1 MIIVVRAAVK
11 RLIIIFRNIPS
22 GQECEGSRKLINST
36 APRIVVIIFESEML
50 PRGGDSESRIYNRK

>member
-22 GQECEGSRKLINST
+22 GQEYGGGRKLINSA
-36 APRIVVIIFESEML
+36 APRIVVIIFEFDATE
-50 PRGGDSESRIYNRK
+50 RG